1 MPADQLIN
9 GVWPEGTKLRLKA
22 NRDPSDVNGAWH
34 TEGQMYELEVQAE
47 DDIDRDTGQA
57 NHLRLIGCSEVARA
71 PQGVF
76 KPEKLKTAHE
86 QHWQQALRDE
96 EGKNWTERVAL
107 LKKHEKKLPST
118 MRVEVFLPGDIT
130 SSTFGWEAAT
140 VYAYCRPLDRFRVV
154 YDLSL
159 IHI

>member
-76 KPEKLKTAHE
+76 KPEKLKTAHAATE
-86 QHWQQALRDE
+86 QERDGLRAVAALR
-96 EGKNWTERVAL
+96 NRHQL
-107 LKKHEKKLPST
+107 L
-118 MRVEVFLPGDIT
+118 
-130 SSTFGWEAAT
+130 
-140 VYAYCRPLDRFRVV
+140 
-154 YDLSL
+154 L
-159 IHI
+159 I